1 MKKFLVVLMT
11 ATLALSSTMV
21 SLAGEWKQTGQG
33 WWYDNGNGNHTINN
47 WQQLDNKWY
56 YFNQDG
62 YMRTGW
68 ISSNDKW
75 YYCNPSGEMA
85 HDVWIDGKYYVGSD
99 GTMYVNTTTPDG
111 KKVDQNG
118 LIVTNNVTVYG
129 DNQFIGVF
137 SDGSYD
143 ESGKFEWYEELTI
156 TKIENGKIYGNYNPL
171 SNFYTLNGDFSNGVP
186 LTNKKFTI
194 SVEGIDHS
202 DNSKFTYTAT
212 FELGRENGKPV
223 LFPDSDN
230 SGSLVIYNKVR

>member
-118 LIVTNNVTVYG
+118 MIVNNNVTVYG

-143 ESGKFEWYEELTI
+143 EAGNFEWFEEITI

-186 LTNKKFTI
+186 LTNNKFTI
-194 SVEGIDHS
+194 SVEGIDHG

-223 LFPDSDN
+223 LLPDSDN